1 MTVRFLFAVFLATAC
16 AADDTVIT
24 RVNVISMLNPGI
36 QADRDVTVRDGK
48 IVSIGAGGA
57 PVPADARVIDGT
69 DRFLI
74 PGLAEMHAHVP
85 VEREYRDEVL
95 FLWVANGVTTA
106 RGMLG
111 DPSHLAL
118 RDDLLAH
125 RVLGPRLITSGPSFS
140 GRSGGGPEAVAQ
152 RVRAQHEAGY
162 DFLKIHPGLSADE
175 FEALATTA
183 RETGITFA
191 GHVTASVGLWR
202 SLAAGQTTVD
212 HLDGYFNVLVPDD
225 ERPPEGAAFSFGLGL
240 APFVDAARVG
250 AAAERTRQSG
260 GAVVPTETLLEN
272 TANAPE
278 WEAMTRRPEFRY
290 LPGDLRQRYVE
301 RQRRVAPRIDA
312 ASAAAF
318 LATRKALIKALHD
331 AGVPVL
337 LGSDSPQTFNVPGFS
352 IHRELESMVAAGLT
366 PFEALATGTSAPASF
381 FGTSDWGVI
390 AAGRAADLILLA
402 ANPLVDIAA
411 TRRIEGV
418 MVRGRWLDRAEL
430 DEGLAAIAAR
440 HR

>member
-1 MTVRFLFAVFLATAC
+1 MTVRLLFAVFLATAC

-24 RVNVISMLNPGI
+24 RVNVISMLDPGI
-36 QADRDVTVRDGK
+36 QADRDVTVRDGR
-48 IVSIGAGGA
+48 ILSIGAGGS

-85 VEREYRDEVL
+85 VERAYRDEVL

-140 GRSGGGPEAVAQ
+140 GRSAGGPGAVAE

-225 ERPPEGAAFSFGLGL
+225 VRPPEGAAFSFGLGL

-352 IHRELESMVAAGLT
+352 IHRELESMLAAGLT

-381 FGTSDWGVI
+381 FGTSDWGAI
-390 AAGRAADLILLA
+390 APGRAADLILLT
-402 ANPLVDIAA
+402 ANPLIDIAA

>member
-1 MTVRFLFAVFLATAC
+1 MTVRLLFAVLLATAG

-24 RVNVISMLNPGI
+24 RVNVISMLEPGI
-36 QADRDVTVRDGK
+36 QADRDVTVRDGRV
-48 IVSIGAGGA
+48 VSIGAGGSS
-57 PVPADARVIDGT
+57 VSADARIIDGT

-85 VEREYRDEVL
+85 VERAYRDEVL
-95 FLWVANGVTTA
+95 FLWVANGVTMA

-111 DPSHLAL
+111 VPSHLAL

-140 GRSGGGPEAVAQ
+140 GRSAGGPAAVAE

-175 FEALATTA
+175 FEALATAA

-318 LATRKALIKALHD
+318 LATRKALIKALRD

-430 DEGLAAIAAR
+430 DEGLAAIAER

>member
-1 MTVRFLFAVFLATAC
+1 MPVRFLFAVFLATAC

-24 RVNVISMLNPGI
+24 RVNVISMLEPGI
-36 QADRDVTVRDGK
+36 QADRDVTVRDGR
-48 IVSIGAGGA
+48 IVSIGAGGS
-57 PVPADARVIDGT
+57 PVSADARVIDGT

-111 DPSHLAL
+111 DPGHLAL

-140 GRSGGGPEAVAQ
+140 GRSAGGPEAVAQ

-183 RETGITFA
+183 RETGIAFA

-212 HLDGYFNVLVPDD
+212 HLDGYLNVLVPDGV
-225 ERPPEGAAFSFGLGL
+225 RPPEGAGFSFGMGL
-240 APFVDAARVG
+240 TPFVDAALIG

-272 TANAPE
+272 TANAAE

-290 LPGDLRQRYVE
+290 LPPDLRQRYVE
-301 RQRRVAPRIDA
+301 RQQRVASGIDPEGA
-312 ASAAAF
+312 NRF
-318 LATRKALIKALHD
+318 LSVRKALIKALHD

-366 PFEALATGTSAPASF
+366 PFEALATGTSAPAAF
-381 FGTSDWGVI
+381 FGTSDWGAI
-390 AAGRAADLILLA
+390 APGRAADLILLA
-402 ANPLVDIAA
+402 ADPLIDIAA